1 MVQELWELFQL
12 EDEHPEYQVSSPTT
26 SEELFL
32 ALSKAAVSGSDAPRT
47 VKLSGSIQ
55 HLPVTLLV
63 DSGSSASFISA
74 HLAARLSG
82 ICSLPTAVS
91 VQVAGG
97 STLSCHS
104 VLPQALWFIGDLAF
118 QTDLKVLPL
127 KAYDIILG
135 MDWLESFSPMTVH
148 WQQKWLKIQYEDQMV
163 VLQGLTPPSPDQVL
177 VQLCVVSDSNQQLQS
192 SAPTLPAEVQ
202 HLIGQFAPLFDE
214 PASLPPSRACDHEI
228 PLLPGAQ
235 PVNIRPYR
243 YPPALRDEIEKQV
256 AEMLDKGLIQ
266 PSVSLFS
273 SPVLLV
279 KKKDGSYHFCV
290 DFHHLNA
297 VGAP

>member
-32 ALSKAAVSGSDAPRT
+32 ALSKATANGSDAPRT

-55 HLPVTLLV
+55 HVPVTLLM
-63 DSGSSASFISA
+63 DSGSSASFIGA

-82 ICSLPTAVS
+82 ICSLSSAVS
-91 VQVAGG
+91 MQVAGG

-177 VQLCVVSDSNQQLQS
+177 VQLCVVSDSNPQLQFTTLCSHS
-192 SAPTLPAEVQ
+192 S
-202 HLIGQFAPLFDE
+202 
-214 PASLPPSRACDHEI
+214 C
-228 PLLPGAQ
+228 
-235 PVNIRPYR
+235 
-243 YPPALRDEIEKQV
+243 
-256 AEMLDKGLIQ
+256 
-266 PSVSLFS
+266 
-273 SPVLLV
+273 
-279 KKKDGSYHFCV
+279 
-290 DFHHLNA
+290 
-297 VGAP
+297 